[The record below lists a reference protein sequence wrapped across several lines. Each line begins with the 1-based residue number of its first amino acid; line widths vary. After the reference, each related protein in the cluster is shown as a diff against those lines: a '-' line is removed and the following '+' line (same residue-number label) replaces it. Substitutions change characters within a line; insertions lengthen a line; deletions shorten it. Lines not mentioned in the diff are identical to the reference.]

1 MHLQILGGH
10 MVVVNKMG
18 GVNFTYPFDNRVADP
33 LAVLFNKATQ
43 SERT

>member
-1 MHLQILGGH
+1 MHLQGLGGH

-18 GVNFTYPFDNRVADP
+18 GVNFTHPSHNSVADP
-33 LAVLFNKATQ
+33 PAVLFNKATQ